1 MNSVWGLP
9 IFLLAGYFAQRFF
22 SEKRCIRLADR
33 LNRFVIYVSLP
44 SLVFVY
50 MIDITPEGRFLIP
63 VASAWGLFF
72 FSAILILMLA
82 RRLAWSRPL
91 TGALLMTV
99 PYGNT
104 SFLGIPFTR
113 AFFGEAGVP
122 YAIVYDQLGSFLIL
136 STLGILT
143 LSLYTARQ
151 TTVGHIVRRIVTF
164 PAFIALVLALLV
176 DPAGPPS
183 WLLSGLRG
191 LAATLT
197 PAALLAIGL
206 HLQLRLEPGRKLPF
220 ALGLMIKLLL
230 APLIL
235 YLLFGWLDL
244 HNLAAKVS
252 IFEAAMGPMISSAM
266 LAMMAGLEQRF
277 VASLLGYGIVLSFVT
292 LPGVYWVLAG

>member
-1 MNSVWGLP
+1 MSSVGMLP
-9 IFLLAGYFAQRFF
+9 LFLLAGYLGRQFVCETTRARW
-22 SEKRCIRLADR
+22 ADR

-50 MIDITPEGRFLIP
+50 MIDITPQGRFLIP

-72 FSAILILMLA
+72 FSATLILMLA
-82 RRLAWSRPL
+82 RRRTWSRPL

-113 AFFGEAGVP
+113 AFFGEVGVP

-136 STLGILT
+136 STAGIIT
-143 LSLYTARQ
+143 LSFYSDERASLRRIIT
-151 TTVGHIVRRIVTF
+151 RIVTF
-164 PAFIALVLALLV
+164 PAFVALILALVTE
-176 DPAGPPS
+176 PTWPPE
-183 WLLSGLRG
+183 WLMQTLRV

-252 IFEAAMGPMISSAM
+252 IFEAAMAPMISSAM

-277 VASLLGYGIVLSFVT
+277 VASLLGYGIVLSFGT
-292 LPGVYWVLAG
+292 LPGVYWIIQG

>member
-1 MNSVWGLP
+1 MSSVWL
-9 IFLLAGYFAQRFF
+9 FRFF
-22 SEKRCIRLADR
+22 CWPGYLGRQLVPETTRVRWADR

-50 MIDITPEGRFLIP
+50 MIDITPQRRFLIP

-72 FSAILILMLA
+72 FCAILILMFA

-136 STLGILT
+136 STMGILT
-143 LSLYTARQ
+143 LSLYTAQQATFGR
-151 TTVGHIVRRIVTF
+151 IVRRIVTF
-164 PAFIALVLALLV
+164 PAFIALVLTLLV
-176 DPAGPPS
+176 DPAWPPS

-197 PAALLAIGL
+197 PAALLSIGL
-206 HLQLRLEPGRKLPF
+206 HLQLRLAPGRK
-220 ALGLMIKLLL
+220 
-230 APLIL
+230 
-235 YLLFGWLDL
+235 
-244 HNLAAKVS
+244 
-252 IFEAAMGPMISSAM
+252 
-266 LAMMAGLEQRF
+266 
-277 VASLLGYGIVLSFVT
+277 SLLRWGC
-292 LPGVYWVLAG
+292 

>member
-1 MNSVWGLP
+1 M
-9 IFLLAGYFAQRFF
+9 
-22 SEKRCIRLADR
+22 
-33 LNRFVIYVSLP
+33 
-44 SLVFVY
+44 
-50 MIDITPEGRFLIP
+50 
-63 VASAWGLFF
+63 
-72 FSAILILMLA
+72 
-82 RRLAWSRPL
+82 
-91 TGALLMTV
+91 
-99 PYGNT
+99 
-104 SFLGIPFTR
+104 
-113 AFFGEAGVP
+113 
-122 YAIVYDQLGSFLIL
+122 
-136 STLGILT
+136 GILT

-151 TTVGHIVRRIVTF
+151 ATVGHIVRRIVTF

-244 HNLAAKVS
+244 HSLAAKVS
-252 IFEAAMGPMISSAM
+252 IFEAAMAPMISSAM

-277 VASLLGYGIVLSFVT
+277 IASLLGYGIVLSFVT
-292 LPGVYWVLAG
+292 LPGVYWIIQG